1 MKTESYQ
8 AELQNLKDNA
18 REFARKYPAL
28 APHLSG
34 SSADPDVERILQGT
48 AFLSAGIQERLDT
61 DFPEFAQ
68 SILRLVAPDYLKEI
82 PATTI
87 IEFKP
92 RNILNNVITIPAGA
106 KLDSQ
111 KVAGISCRFH
121 SCNDVQIHPL
131 TINSCELTQGSGASE
146 LDIVINNTSL
156 ANSEVHL
163 SELPLHLAGDYI
175 DASQIYYLLANKLE
189 SVALVQGNQITE
201 MPNAEICPMGW
212 DENFNLLENHKT
224 SLHSY
229 RRLQEYFINK
239 YKFLFV
245 NVTGFND
252 TQALPKAFKLRFR
265 FKQNTHGL
273 QVNKNSF
280 KLFCTP
286 AINLFHTDA
295 EPIPLTHK
303 QSDLRLNPIRNT
315 NNHLTIH
322 SLLNVSGQN
331 RRSTEKNTYIDF
343 SLAAKDQGNQPVY
356 ELIQKYTGPQE
367 VDSLLRISYPPGF
380 ELPMRE
386 VLTAKLRCSNGV
398 LTQQLKLGDININTP
413 DVPDLVSFSNVS
425 TMSEYIAPIT
435 DGNVLWKLLAHLT
448 VNYLPIADLDNLKS
462 LLSLYNP
469 TEKSDAKDHA
479 SNKKR
484 INSLK
489 NMKNIPSERLY
500 RGYLIRGQNIEL
512 DVDSTGFSST
522 GDLYLF
528 GELIYSVLKQFADI
542 NSFVELTINNI
553 NSGEQLTWQP
563 SLQNR

>member
-28 APHLSG
+28 APHLAG
-34 SSADPDVERILQGT
+34 SSSDPDVERILQGT

-92 RNILNNVITIPAGA
+92 RNILNNVITINEGA

-121 SCNDVQIHPL
+121 SCTEVKIYPL
-131 TINSCELTQGSGASE
+131 TINSCELNQTSNSSE
-146 LDIVINNTSL
+146 LDIIINNTSL
-156 ANSEVHL
+156 ANSEVYL
-163 SELPLHLAGDYI
+163 SELPLHIAGDYI
-175 DASQIYYLLANKLE
+175 DASEIYYLLTNKLE
-189 SVALVQGNQITE
+189 SISIVQGQQVTE
-201 MPNAEICPMGW
+201 LTKADISPMGW
-212 DENFNLLENHKT
+212 NQDFNLLENHKT

-245 NVTGFND
+245 NLSGLD
-252 TQALPKAFKLRFR
+252 DKAALPKAFKLRFK
-265 FKQNTHGL
+265 FSKNTHGL

-286 AINLFHTDA
+286 AINLFETDA

-303 QSDLRLNPIRNT
+303 QSDLRLNPIRNS
-315 NNHLTIH
+315 NNQLTVH
-322 SLLNVSGQN
+322 SLLSVNGQN

-343 SLAAKDQGNQPVY
+343 SLAAKEQASHPVY

-367 VDSLLRISYPPGF
+367 VDSILRISFPTGY

-386 VLTAKLRCSNGV
+386 VLTAKLRCSNGAI
-398 LTQQLKLGDININTP
+398 TQQLKLGDVNVNTP

-425 TMSEYIAPIT
+425 AISEYIAPIT
-435 DGNVLWKLLAHLT
+435 DGSILWKLLAHLT
-448 VNYLPIADLDNLKS
+448 VNYLPIADLDNLKT
-462 LLSLYNP
+462 LLNLYNP

-479 SNKKR
+479 ANKKR

-489 NMKNIPSERLY
+489 EMTNTPCQRLH
-500 RGYLIRGQNIEL
+500 RGYLIRGQRIEL
-512 DVDSTGFSST
+512 AVDSTGFTST

-542 NSFVELTINNI
+542 NSFVELNINNL
-553 NSGEQLTWQP
+553 NNGEQLTWQP